1 MFFLSYFPW
10 GWNKCD
16 SIFTQNMAEIQLKKQ
31 RNKIAFEYKWVSQ
44 NKTRIWIYRKSTFH
58 HCSLHSK
65 QSLFTS
71 GNTLSPETEEMK
83 SDHER
88 MGVAPGGW
96 RVRRRG
102 MDVLKLSVCF
112 WGGVELTEATSRD
125 SSLSIKALRRRGRV
139 CQGFPVPT
147 EHPHA
152 APPTLNTFSQ
162 SCKSLLHCH
171 EPPDSLAMHDQS
183 PSQASKH
190 QQSLALGTWQTCP
203 GASFPPSLQTVELY
217 VSQRVVCVCV
227 CDHTWMW
234 AASDKTDSQEL
245 QPSHGRYGNSLQLVS
260 PLSHEKMLIHRPWV
274 CPFMHPSSMHPS
286 IHPPIHASIHPLS
299 CAVPQWCTQWSW
311 LHSH

>member
-1 MFFLSYFPW
+1 MNS
-10 GWNKCD
+10 CVC
-16 SIFTQNMAEIQLKKQ
+16 A
-31 RNKIAFEYKWVSQ
+31 
-44 NKTRIWIYRKSTFH
+44 WIYSKTTFY

-88 MGVAPGGW
+88 IGVAPGGW

-217 VSQRVVCVCV
+217 VSQRAA
-227 CDHTWMW
+227 CDHTRMW
-234 AASDKTDSQEL
+234 GALDKTDSQEL
-245 QPSHGRYGNSLQLVS
+245 QPSNRTYWNVYGLKFGSWLL
-260 PLSHEKMLIHRPWV
+260 HEKNK
-274 CPFMHPSSMHPS
+274 S
-286 IHPPIHASIHPLS
+286 
-299 CAVPQWCTQWSW
+299 Q
-311 LHSH
+311 

>member
-1 MFFLSYFPW
+1 
-10 GWNKCD
+10 
-16 SIFTQNMAEIQLKKQ
+16 
-31 RNKIAFEYKWVSQ
+31 
-44 NKTRIWIYRKSTFH
+44 
-58 HCSLHSK
+58 
-65 QSLFTS
+65 
-71 GNTLSPETEEMK
+71 MK

-88 MGVAPGGW
+88 IGVALGGW
-96 RVRRRG
+96 RVRRQG

-183 PSQASKH
+183 PAQASKH

-217 VSQRVVCVCV
+217 VSQRAA
-227 CDHTWMW
+227 CDHTRMW
-234 AASDKTDSQEL
+234 GALDKTVSQEL
-245 QPSHGRYGNSLQLVS
+245 QPSNRTYCNVYGLKFGSWLL
-260 PLSHEKMLIHRPWV
+260 HEKNK
-274 CPFMHPSSMHPS
+274 S
-286 IHPPIHASIHPLS
+286 
-299 CAVPQWCTQWSW
+299 Q
-311 LHSH
+311 

>member
-1 MFFLSYFPW
+1 
-10 GWNKCD
+10 
-16 SIFTQNMAEIQLKKQ
+16 MATDLKQQ
-31 RNKIAFEYKWVSQ
+31 RNKILPALHLFKIKCGYE
-44 NKTRIWIYRKSTFH
+44 STVKV
-58 HCSLHSK
+58 HSITAHYILNRVYL
-65 QSLFTS
+65 QVAT
-71 GNTLSPETEEMK
+71 PWAQREEMK

-183 PSQASKH
+183 PSQAPKH
-190 QQSLALGTWQTCP
+190 QQSLALRTWQTCP
-203 GASFPPSLQTVELY
+203 GASFPPSLQHWNSMLASVWSH
-217 VSQRVVCVCV
+217 VSGGSVRQNIL
-227 CDHTWMW
+227 
-234 AASDKTDSQEL
+234 SSSSQQTL
-245 QPSHGRYGNSLQLVS
+245 
-260 PLSHEKMLIHRPWV
+260 
-274 CPFMHPSSMHPS
+274 
-286 IHPPIHASIHPLS
+286 
-299 CAVPQWCTQWSW
+299 
-311 LHSH
+311 

>member
-1 MFFLSYFPW
+1 
-10 GWNKCD
+10 
-16 SIFTQNMAEIQLKKQ
+16 MAKDLKQQ
-31 RNKIAFEYKWVSQ
+31 RNKTAFACSSFIPDKMW
-44 NKTRIWIYRKSTFH
+44 IWIYSKSTFH

-71 GNTLSPETEEMK
+71 GNTLSPKRGDEKWPWEDG
-83 SDHER
+83 S
-88 MGVAPGGW
+88 GPGGGW

-183 PSQASKH
+183 PSQAPKH
-190 QQSLALGTWQTCP
+190 QQSLALRTWQTCP
-203 GASFPPSLQTVELY
+203 GASFHP
-217 VSQRVVCVCV
+217 VC
-227 CDHTWMW
+227 
-234 AASDKTDSQEL
+234 
-245 QPSHGRYGNSLQLVS
+245 NSGIL
-260 PLSHEKMLIHRPWV
+260 
-274 CPFMHPSSMHPS
+274 C
-286 IHPPIHASIHPLS
+286 
-299 CAVPQWCTQWSW
+299 
-311 LHSH
+311 